1 MQYPSQT
8 DPLDL
13 QMDKIGVEVLQP
25 QSILDSRLTDFY
37 TGFKPKQGGGNLYQ
51 FSANPSNN
59 LQHIQNQM
67 IMNEQILNLSKNKPA
82 QTQVMGTM
90 TSSGRQSQNAITT
103 GLHQTQT

>member
-1 MQYPSQT
+1 
-8 DPLDL
+8 
-13 QMDKIGVEVLQP
+13 MDKIGAEVFQP

-51 FSANPSNN
+51 FTVNPSNN

-82 QTQVMGTM
+82 
-90 TSSGRQSQNAITT
+90 
-103 GLHQTQT
+103 